1 VAADVRAAL
10 ALGLLTCLS
19 DVAGAQSPRAAN
31 PERPTFA
38 THAYAVA
45 PGYAEL
51 EQGLR
56 VEGGAGDATAWD
68 YNLKIGVVRRVQ
80 FAFFGTGFIHTS
92 AGGGVG
98 DVGVALKLS
107 TSVSRRAT
115 LALAS
120 SVSLPTGDAGAG
132 RGAGRTQG
140 GVLAVASV
148 DAPWKLHVD
157 VNLGPAALGAGA
169 SPPRWF
175 HSVGAGVALGR
186 YGLTTELYGFTAG
199 AGESAEWGA
208 LGAVTVRPAEW
219 IVVDAGGSVGLWRET
234 PHLLFIGVT
243 TNLGAVWK

>member
-1 VAADVRAAL
+1 MRPAL
-10 ALGLLTCLS
+10 ALGLVSCLS
-19 DVAGAQSPRAAN
+19 EVARGQSPRAAN

-56 VEGGAGDATAWD
+56 VEGGDAGDATAWD
-68 YNLKIGVVRRVQ
+68 YNLKVGVARQVQ
-80 FAFFGTGFIHTS
+80 LAFFGTGFIHTS

-98 DVGVALKLS
+98 DLGATLKLS
-107 TSVSRRAT
+107 TSVSPRAT

-120 SVSLPTGDAGAG
+120 SVTFPTGDAAAG

-148 DAPWKLHVD
+148 DGPWKLHVD
-157 VNLGPAALGAGA
+157 VNLGPVELGAGA

-186 YGLTTELYGFTAG
+186 YGLTTELYGLTAG
-199 AGESAEWGA
+199 AGEFAEWGA

-219 IVVDAGGSVGLWRET
+219 VVVDAGGSVGLWRET
-234 PHLLFIGVT
+234 PHLLFVGVT
-243 TNLGAVWK
+243 TNLGALWK

>member
-1 VAADVRAAL
+1 MRL
-10 ALGLLTCLS
+10 AFVLSLLCIPS
-19 DVAGAQSPRAAN
+19 GAGGQSPRAAN

-56 VEGGAGDATAWD
+56 LEGGAGDATAWD
-68 YNLKIGVVRRVQ
+68 YNLKIGVARQVQ
-80 FAFFGTGFIHTS
+80 FAFFGTGFIHTP
-92 AGGGVG
+92 AGAGVG

-107 TSVSRRAT
+107 TSVSLRTT
-115 LALAS
+115 LALSS
-120 SVSLPTGDAGAG
+120 SVSFPTGDAGAG

-140 GVLAVASV
+140 GVLAVASA
-148 DAPWKLHVD
+148 DAFRKLHID
-157 VNLGPAALGAGA
+157 LNLGPVELGGGA
-169 SPPRWF
+169 SPLRWF

-234 PHLLFIGVT
+234 PHLLFVGVT
-243 TNLGAVWK
+243 TNLGAVFK

>member
-1 VAADVRAAL
+1 MRPAL
-10 ALGLLTCLS
+10 PFALLWCLTDL
-19 DVAGAQSPRAAN
+19 ARGQSPRAAN

-45 PGYAEL
+45 PGYVEL
-51 EQGLR
+51 EQGVR
-56 VEGGAGDATAWD
+56 VEGSDVGDATAWD
-68 YNLKIGVVRRVQ
+68 YNLKIGVVRQVQ
-80 FAFFGTGFIHTS
+80 LAFFGTGFIHTS

-98 DVGVALKLS
+98 DVGVTLKLS
-107 TSVSRRAT
+107 TSVSPRAT

-120 SVSLPTGDAGAG
+120 SVTFPTGDAGAG

-148 DAPWKLHVD
+148 DPFRKLHVD
-157 VNLGPAALGAGA
+157 LNLGPVALGAGA
-169 SPPRWF
+169 SPARWF

-186 YGLTTELYGFTAG
+186 YGLATELYGFTAG

-208 LGAVTVRPAEW
+208 LGAMTVRPAEW

-234 PHLLFIGVT
+234 PHLVFIGVT
-243 TNLGAVWK
+243 TNLGAVFK

>member
-1 VAADVRAAL
+1 VRSPFAL
-10 ALGLLTCLS
+10 SVLWCIPSG
-19 DVAGAQSPRAAN
+19 AGGQSARAAN
-31 PERPTFA
+31 PERPTVA

-45 PGYAEL
+45 PGYVEL

-68 YNLKIGVVRRVQ
+68 YNLKIGVARQVQ

-107 TSVSRRAT
+107 TSLSPQAT

-120 SVSLPTGDAGAG
+120 SVSFPTGDAAAG

-148 DAPWKLHVD
+148 DVPRRLHID
-157 VNLGPAALGAGA
+157 ANLGPVELGAGA

-175 HSVGAGVALGR
+175 HSVGAGIAFGR
-186 YGLTTELYGFTAG
+186 YGLATELYGFTAG

-234 PHLLFIGVT
+234 PHLVFVGVT
-243 TNLGAVWK
+243 TNLGAVFK

>member
-1 VAADVRAAL
+1 MRPAL
-10 ALGLLTCLS
+10 SFALLWCLT
-19 DVAGAQSPRAAN
+19 DVARGQSPRAAN

-56 VEGGAGDATAWD
+56 VESGAGDATAWD
-68 YNLKIGVVRRVQ
+68 YNLKIGVVRQVQ
-80 FAFFGTGFIHTS
+80 FAFFGAGFIHTS

-107 TSVSRRAT
+107 ASVSPRAT

-120 SVSLPTGDAGAG
+120 SVYFPTGDAGAR

-148 DAPWKLHVD
+148 DASRRLHVD
-157 VNLGPAALGAGA
+157 VNLGPVALAAGA
-169 SPPRWF
+169 SQPRWF

-234 PHLLFIGVT
+234 PHLLFVGVT
-243 TNLGAVWK
+243 TNLGAVFK

>member
-1 VAADVRAAL
+1 MRL
-10 ALGLLTCLS
+10 AFVLSLLCIPS
-19 DVAGAQSPRAAN
+19 GAGGQSPRAAN

-45 PGYAEL
+45 PGYVEL
-51 EQGLR
+51 EQGGR
-56 VEGGAGDATAWD
+56 VEGNDAGDATAWD
-68 YNLKIGVVRRVQ
+68 YNLKIGVARQVQ

-107 TSVSRRAT
+107 ASVSPRAT

-120 SVSLPTGDAGAG
+120 SVSFPTGDAGAG

-157 VNLGPAALGAGA
+157 VNLGPVALGAGA

-234 PHLLFIGVT
+234 PHLLFVGIT
-243 TNLGAVWK
+243 TNLGAVFK

>member
-1 VAADVRAAL
+1 VRSAFAL
-10 ALGLLTCLS
+10 SVLWCIPSG
-19 DVAGAQSPRAAN
+19 AGGQSPRAAN

-45 PGYAEL
+45 PGYVEL

-56 VEGGAGDATAWD
+56 VEGGAGVATAWD
-68 YNLKIGVVRRVQ
+68 YNLKIGVARQVQ

-98 DVGVALKLS
+98 MGDVGGTLKLS
-107 TSVSRRAT
+107 TSVSPRAT

-120 SVSLPTGDAGAG
+120 SVSFPTGDAAAG

-148 DAPWKLHVD
+148 DVPRRLHID
-157 VNLGPAALGAGA
+157 ANFGPVELGAGA
-169 SPPRWF
+169 SPARWF
-175 HSVGAGVALGR
+175 HSVGAGIAFGR
-186 YGLTTELYGFTAG
+186 YGLATELYGLTAG
-199 AGESAEWGA
+199 AGEWAEWGA

-234 PHLLFIGVT
+234 PHLVFVGVT

>member
-1 VAADVRAAL
+1 MRPAL
-10 ALGLLTCLS
+10 SFALVWGLT
-19 DVAGAQSPRAAN
+19 DVARGQSPRAAN

-38 THAYAVA
+38 THAYAMA
-45 PGYAEL
+45 PGYVEL

-68 YNLKIGVVRRVQ
+68 YNLKIGVVRQVQ

-98 DVGVALKLS
+98 DVGVTLKLS
-107 TSVSRRAT
+107 TSVSPRAT

-120 SVSLPTGDAGAG
+120 SVTFPTGDADAG

-148 DAPWKLHVD
+148 DAFRKLHVD
-157 VNLGPAALGAGA
+157 LNLGPVALGAGA
-169 SPPRWF
+169 SPARWF

-186 YGLTTELYGFTAG
+186 YGLATELYGVTAG
-199 AGESAEWGA
+199 AGESAEGGA

-234 PHLLFIGVT
+234 PHLVFVGVT
-243 TNLGAVWK
+243 TNLGAVFK

>member
-1 VAADVRAAL
+1 VGTRWAL
-10 ALGLLTCLS
+10 ALGLLSCLT
-19 DVAGAQSPRAAN
+19 DVARGQSPRAAN

-56 VEGGAGDATAWD
+56 VENSDAGDATAWD
-68 YNLKIGVVRRVQ
+68 YNLKIGVIRQVQ
-80 FAFFGTGFIHTS
+80 FAFFGTGFVHTR

-98 DVGVALKLS
+98 DVGVTLKLS
-107 TSVSRRAT
+107 TSVSPRAT

-120 SVSLPTGDAGAG
+120 SVTFPTGDAAAG

-148 DAPWKLHVD
+148 DAPGRLHVD
-157 VNLGPAALGAGA
+157 VNFGPVELGAGA
-169 SPPRWF
+169 SPLRWF

-219 IVVDAGGSVGLWRET
+219 IVVDLGGSVGVWRAT
-234 PHLLFIGVT
+234 PHLVFVGVT
-243 TNLGAVWK
+243 TNLGAVFK

>member
-1 VAADVRAAL
+1 MRSAFAL
-10 ALGLLTCLS
+10 SVLWCIPSG
-19 DVAGAQSPRAAN
+19 AGGQSPRAAN

-45 PGYAEL
+45 PGYVEL

-56 VEGGAGDATAWD
+56 VEGGAGVATAWD
-68 YNLKIGVVRRVQ
+68 YNLKIGVARQVQ

-92 AGGGVG
+92 AGGGGG

-107 TSVSRRAT
+107 ISVSPRAT

-120 SVSLPTGDAGAG
+120 SVTFPTGDAAAG

-148 DAPWKLHVD
+148 DVPRRLHID
-157 VNLGPAALGAGA
+157 ANLGPVELGAGA
-169 SPPRWF
+169 SPLRWF
-175 HSVGAGVALGR
+175 HSVGAGIALGR
-186 YGLTTELYGFTAG
+186 YGLATELYGFTAG
-199 AGESAEWGA
+199 AGEWAEWGA

-234 PHLLFIGVT
+234 PHLVFVGVT
-243 TNLGAVWK
+243 TNLGKVFK

>member
-1 VAADVRAAL
+1 MRPAL
-10 ALGLLTCLS
+10 ALGLLSCLP
-19 DVAGAQSPRAAN
+19 DVARGQSPRAAN

-51 EQGLR
+51 EQGLH
-56 VEGGAGDATAWD
+56 VEGSDAGDATAWD
-68 YNLKIGVVRRVQ
+68 YNLKIGVIPQVQ
-80 FAFFGTGFIHTS
+80 FAFFGTGFVHTR

-98 DVGVALKLS
+98 DLGVTLKLS
-107 TSVSRRAT
+107 TSVSTRAT

-120 SVSLPTGDAGAG
+120 SVTFPTGDAATG

-148 DAPWKLHVD
+148 DAPWKVHVD
-157 VNLGPAALGAGA
+157 VNLGPVALGAGA
-169 SPPRWF
+169 SPLRWF

-219 IVVDAGGSVGLWRET
+219 IVVDAGGSVGVWRET
-234 PHLLFIGVT
+234 PHLVFVGVT
-243 TNLGAVWK
+243 TNLGAVFK